1 MGLTT
6 VQNNQQFPSP
16 TCTSTQ
22 ITNHTVLTPLHE
34 VPPSDLFTVTPN
46 HSALTQAM
54 DISAAFLIQMRGNSC
69 SRGNFAAH
77 LCRQWFSPEERK
89 SSNVR
94 GKNGK
99 KQLNLEKMKS
109 IYHATLQMYPLALG
123 GKREQSVV

>member
-1 MGLTT
+1 
-6 VQNNQQFPSP
+6 
-16 TCTSTQ
+16 
-22 ITNHTVLTPLHE
+22 
-34 VPPSDLFTVTPN
+34 
-46 HSALTQAM
+46 
-54 DISAAFLIQMRGNSC
+54 MRGNSC
-69 SRGNFAAH
+69 SRGNFAAN

-123 GKREQSVV
+123 EKENKVWSDCIRAIDEANRRLNRSANKEN